1 MSATLIERTA
11 RDLRELMVTK
21 QVSAREVLQA
31 HLDRIDAVNPIVNAI
46 VTRSDEIARRA
57 ADRADAA
64 VLRGENLGPLHGL
77 PMAHKDLA
85 DTAGIRTTYG
95 STLYAEHVPTVDA
108 LIVQRMKAA
117 GAVTVGKTNVPEF
130 GAGIHSTNEV
140 FGPTRNPYDP
150 TRAAGGSSG
159 GAAAALAARMVPL
172 ADGSDDGGSLRNP
185 GTFCNVV
192 GLRPSVGLVGS
203 WPNADPFWALA
214 VEGPMARTVSDLT
227 LLLSVLGQ
235 PDPRC
240 PFSAH
245 SAGFADVPLERDFS
259 ELTVAWSP
267 TLDGQLRVDAAVVA
281 AMTPARA
288 ALESVTAGVA
298 EAAPD
303 MTGVDAA
310 YRTLRSFN
318 RLFGFGEQQARHPE
332 AFGPRMTE
340 TIAYGRTRTA
350 DDILSAHR
358 DRAAFHSRLMSFL
371 AEHHYLITTVT
382 QVLPQPVEDLWA
394 TQVDG
399 EPTSSYLDSMRS
411 TYWFTLAGV
420 PALSLPAGFSESGLP
435 VGVQVIGRPGDDLG
449 VLQLAAALEG
459 VMPAGQRQP
468 SL

>member
-1 MSATLIERTA
+1 MADELIYRTA
-11 RDLRELMVTK
+11 RELRDLMVGK

-31 HLDRIDAVNPIVNAI
+31 HLDRIDEVNPAINAI
-46 VTRSDEIARRA
+46 VTRSDEIAHQA

-64 VLRGENLGPLHGL
+64 VLRGEDLGPLHGL

-95 STLYAEHVPTVDA
+95 STLYADHVPAADA
-108 LIVQRMKAA
+108 LIVARMKAA

-150 TRAAGGSSG
+150 ARAAGGSSG
-159 GAAAALAARMVPL
+159 GAAAALAAGMVPL

-185 GTFCNVV
+185 ATFCNIV
-192 GLRPSVGLVGS
+192 GFRPSVGLVGV
-203 WPNADPFWALA
+203 WPNSDPFWPLA
-214 VEGPMARTVSDLT
+214 VEGPMARNVSDLA
-227 LLLSVLGQ
+227 LLLSVLAQ
-235 PDPRC
+235 PDPRS
-240 PFSAH
+240 PYTAH

-259 ELTVAWSP
+259 QLSVAWSP
-267 TLDGQLRVDAAVVA
+267 TLAGQLRVDAAVLA
-281 AMTPARA
+281 AMAPARA
-288 ALESVTAGVA
+288 AVESVTAGVVQD
-298 EAAPD
+298 APD
-303 MTGVDAA
+303 VSGVDQA

-318 RLFGFGEQQARHPE
+318 RVYGFGDLQAEHPE
-332 AFGPRMTE
+332 AFGARMTE

-350 DDILSAHR
+350 DDLLAAHR
-358 DRAAFHSRLMSFL
+358 DRAAFHGRLLDFL

-394 TQVDG
+394 TEVDG
-399 EPTSSYLDSMRS
+399 EPATSYLDSMRS

-435 VGVQVIGRPGDDLG
+435 VGVQIIGRPGDDLG
-449 VLQLAAALEG
+449 VLQLAAALEK
-459 VMPAGQRQP
+459 VLPAGQRRP